1 MSNLSEIHRF
11 HGPFSCAHFSVE
23 YGNRGPNVHIV
34 LVDDSRSALFA
45 LDIAV
50 REIPGV
56 HVIAFE
62 DPAKALEHCL
72 KSPIDLLIVDF
83 TMPKYTGIEL
93 VAELKRQNVLQHV
106 PVIMVTSE
114 TERSIRI
121 QAIETGVTDFIG
133 KPFDSIELKARVR
146 NLLALRRA
154 QRDLSQQASRLV
166 DEVDKATE
174 ELAEREEEIIWRL
187 ARAIEF
193 RDGDT
198 GDHISRVAQI
208 SKLIAKDLGL
218 SSEHCR
224 MIYLAAPLHDVGKI
238 GISDSVLLKPGRLTP
253 DEITEMRR
261 HVEIGVRILEKG
273 TSDLVRIAEAVAGG
287 HHEKWDGTGYPKGIT
302 GGNIPIE
309 ARIVAIADVFEA
321 LCSERPY
328 KRAWPIE
335 EARDHIIAQS
345 GLHFDPACVT
355 AFENQWSRIAS
366 LMAQDL
372 PKTIVDVPSLETP
385 DEPAGPNQT
394 VSEKPAPI
402 RETSNV
408 K

>member
-1 MSNLSEIHRF
+1 
-11 HGPFSCAHFSVE
+11 
-23 YGNRGPNVHIV
+23 
-34 LVDDSRSALFA
+34 
-45 LDIAV
+45 
-50 REIPGV
+50 
-56 HVIAFE
+56 
-62 DPAKALEHCL
+62 
-72 KSPIDLLIVDF
+72 
-83 TMPKYTGIEL
+83 
-93 VAELKRQNVLQHV
+93 
-106 PVIMVTSE
+106 
-114 TERSIRI
+114 
-121 QAIETGVTDFIG
+121 
-133 KPFDSIELKARVR
+133 
-146 NLLALRRA
+146 
-154 QRDLSQQASRLV
+154 
-166 DEVDKATE
+166 
-174 ELAEREEEIIWRL
+174 
-187 ARAIEF
+187 
-193 RDGDT
+193 
-198 GDHISRVAQI
+198 
-208 SKLIAKDLGL
+208 
-218 SSEHCR
+218 
-224 MIYLAAPLHDVGKI
+224 APLHDVGKI

-253 DEITEMRR
+253 EEITEMRR
-261 HVEIGVRILEKG
+261 HVEIGVQILEKG

-302 GGNIPIE
+302 GENIPIE